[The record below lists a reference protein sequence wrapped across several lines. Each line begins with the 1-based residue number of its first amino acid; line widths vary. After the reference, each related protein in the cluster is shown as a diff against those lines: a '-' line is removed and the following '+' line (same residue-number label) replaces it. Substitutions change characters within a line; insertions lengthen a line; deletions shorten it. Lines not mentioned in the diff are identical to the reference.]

1 LDKELVMLKNFK
13 TKLGLAV
20 LLVITGHTTQARE
33 QPDIPSLNADEGRV
47 GEVRRIADDS
57 EFKVCADPDLMPN
70 SNSKQEGFEDK
81 IAEVIAKDLG
91 KKLTYTY
98 AYNRQGFLRNTIN
111 AMRCD
116 IVMGTTSDYDAL
128 ATSKPYYRTGMVF
141 VYRKDSGYN
150 ITNWDSP
157 DLAKARI
164 GIIGQSPATIPLND
178 NNLMGNARPY
188 RLQRDL
194 NLPPSFMIDDLVKGD
209 IDVAVVWGP
218 VGGYFAKQAPIP
230 LTVVDVPEYETV
242 NAKGKEHWNISIGV
256 RHKDKAKLALIN
268 AAIDRNQ
275 DKINQILDDYGI
287 PHEAV
292 VEGDSLMKV
301 YRKGGKKVEKVTGGD
316 DVQ

>member
-1 LDKELVMLKNFK
+1 MSI
-13 TKLGLAV
+13 
-20 LLVITGHTTQARE
+20 VINTSHARE
-33 QPDIPSLNADEGRV
+33 QPEIPALNADEGRI
-47 GEVRRIADDS
+47 GEIRRVVDES

-116 IVMGTTSDYDAL
+116 VIMGTTSDYDAL
-128 ATSKPYYRTGMVF
+128 RTSKPYYRTGSVF
-141 VYRKDSGYN
+141 VYRKDSGYK
-150 ITNWDSP
+150 ITDWNSP

-164 GIIGQSPATIPLND
+164 GIVGQSPATIPLND
-178 NNLMGNARPY
+178 HNLMGNARPY

-218 VGGYFAKQAPIP
+218 IGGYFAKQAKVPLVVVPI
-230 LTVVDVPEYETV
+230 PEYENT
-242 NAKGKEHWNISIGV
+242 NAKGKEYWNISIGV
-256 RHKDKAKLALIN
+256 RKKDKERMELIQGAL
-268 AAIDRNQ
+268 DRNQ
-275 DKINQILDDYGI
+275 DKINKILEDYGI
-287 PHEAV
+287 PHVPV

-301 YRKGGKKVEKVTGGD
+301 YRKGSKNLEKTTGGD
-316 DVQ
+316 VVQ